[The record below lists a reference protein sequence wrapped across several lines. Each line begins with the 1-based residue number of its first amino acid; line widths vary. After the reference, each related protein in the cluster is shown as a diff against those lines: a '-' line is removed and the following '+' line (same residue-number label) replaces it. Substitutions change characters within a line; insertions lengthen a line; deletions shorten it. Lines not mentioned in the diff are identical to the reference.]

1 MEFIFTII
9 FIVLAVFFL
18 VMWLVSRSKN
28 EENALLTKEL
38 RGINFLIVLLLL
50 GLAGCRP
57 NPAAPAAPA
66 TPAGAGE
73 GADVTRRWHP
83 EDRIVHLF
91 EDPDPQQVAGWKA
104 ECEQNELHG
113 IDSLE
118 LSRFAEG
125 VPHLTAFYDLNNL
138 SFKDADED
146 AFVCWRLAQ
155 FTGDSIAPAHL
166 QGRLALFRQQIG
178 RMLDFD
184 AEFQVELNMK
194 AGLESYLQH
203 CYNRIAIRQF
213 AQRADSAL
221 AAMALRDFAL
231 AERYAQ
237 VYDSTFEVVNYY
249 DGMASSYPVEWGE
262 SQTYEVMTYR
272 SAVNAW
278 VYPDSTCLL
287 GADSRYA
294 TAPRVLAEYDAF
306 IAGLVEPEDE
316 EDYLLPVAQ
325 RRVALLKEK
334 AAWKQWMDF
343 RAGIAPRLPAS
354 FRPAFDHATRAIC
367 RRKLIA
373 LKNRYQCFGYQSQ
386 EFVDELL
393 LFDCS
398 DEQLAAYNYEQ
409 VFKDL
414 L

>member
-1 MEFIFTII
+1 MEYIFTII
-9 FIVLAVFFL
+9 LLCLAVFFL
-18 VMWLVSRSKN
+18 VMWLVSRPKN
-28 EENALLTKEL
+28 EENVLLTKEL
-38 RGINFLIVLLLL
+38 HGINVLIVLLLL
-50 GLAGCRP
+50 GFASCRP
-57 NPAAPAAPA
+57 NSAA
-66 TPAGAGE
+66 PAGAGE
-73 GADVTRRWHP
+73 GADVTRHWHP

-91 EDPDPQQVAGWKA
+91 EDPDSEQVAGWKA
-104 ECEQNELHG
+104 ACEQNELHV

-138 SFKDADED
+138 SFQDADEY

-155 FTGDSIAPAHL
+155 FTGDSIAPAPL
-166 QGRLALFRQQIG
+166 PERLALFRQQIG
-178 RMLDFD
+178 RLLDFD
-184 AEFQVELNMK
+184 AEFQVEHNMK
-194 AGLESYLQH
+194 AGMKSYLQH

-213 AQRADSAL
+213 AQLTDSAL

-237 VYDSTFEVVNYY
+237 VYDSTFEAVNYY

-287 GADSRYA
+287 GTDSRYA
-294 TAPRVLAEYDAF
+294 TVPRVLAEYDTF

-316 EDYLLPVAQ
+316 DDYLLPVAQ
-325 RRVALLKEK
+325 RREALLKEK
-334 AAWKQWMDF
+334 AAWKQWMDY

-393 LFDCS
+393 PFDCG

-414 L
+414 F

>member
-1 MEFIFTII
+1 MESIFTII
-9 FIVLAVFFL
+9 LLFLAVFFL

-28 EENALLTKEL
+28 EENALLIREL
-38 RGINFLIVLLLL
+38 PGINVLIIPLLL
-50 GLAGCRP
+50 GFTGCRP
-57 NPAAPAAPA
+57 NPAAPA
-66 TPAGAGE
+66 GE
-73 GADVTRRWHP
+73 GDRAGVTRYWHP

-91 EDPDPQQVAGWKA
+91 EDPDSERVAGRKA
-104 ECEQNELHG
+104 ACGQNELHV

-125 VPHLTAFYDLNNL
+125 VPHLAAFYDLNNL
-138 SFKDADED
+138 PFQDTGED

-155 FTGDSIAPAHL
+155 FTGDSITPASL
-166 QGRLALFRQQIG
+166 PERLALFRQQIG
-178 RMLDFD
+178 RLLDFD

-194 AGLESYLQH
+194 AGMESYLQH
-203 CYNRIAIRQF
+203 CYNRIAIQQF
-213 AQRADSAL
+213 AQRADSLL
-221 AAMALRDFAL
+221 AAMALHDFAL

-249 DGMASSYPVEWGE
+249 DGLGSSYPVEWGE
-262 SQTYEVMTYR
+262 SQTYEVMTYW

-287 GADSRYA
+287 GTDSRYA
-294 TAPRVLAEYDAF
+294 TVPRVLAEYDTF

-316 EDYLLPVAQ
+316 DDYLLPVAQ
-325 RRVALLKEK
+325 RREALLKEK
-334 AAWKQWMDF
+334 AAWKQWMDY

-393 LFDCS
+393 PFDCS
-398 DEQLAAYNYEQ
+398 DEQLVAYNYEQ

>member
-1 MEFIFTII
+1 MKRI
-9 FIVLAVFFL
+9 LFFL
-18 VMWLVSRSKN
+18 
-28 EENALLTKEL
+28 
-38 RGINFLIVLLLL
+38 ILL
-50 GLAGCRP
+50 GFTGCRP
-57 NPAAPAAPA
+57 NPAAPA
-66 TPAGAGE
+66 GE
-73 GADVTRRWHP
+73 GDRAGVTRHWHP

-91 EDPDPQQVAGWKA
+91 DDPDSEQVAGWKA
-104 ECEQNELHG
+104 ACEQNELHV

-118 LSRFAEG
+118 LSHYAEG
-125 VPHLTAFYDLNNL
+125 VPHLTAFYDLIYL
-138 SFKDADED
+138 SFQDADED

-155 FTGDSIAPAHL
+155 FTGDSIAPAPL
-166 QGRLALFRQQIG
+166 PERLALFRQQIG
-178 RMLDFD
+178 RLLDFD
-184 AEFQVELNMK
+184 AEFQVEHNMK

-203 CYNRIAIRQF
+203 CFNRIAIQQF

-221 AAMALRDFAL
+221 AAMALHDFAL

-249 DGMASSYPVEWGE
+249 DRLGSSYPVEWGE

-278 VYPDSTCLL
+278 VCPDSTRLL

-294 TAPRVLAEYDAF
+294 TVPCVLAEYDAF
-306 IAGLVEPEDE
+306 IAGLVEPEGE

-334 AAWKQWMDF
+334 AAWKQWMVF
-343 RAGIAPRLPAS
+343 RAGVAPQLPAS
-354 FRPAFDHATRAIC
+354 IRSAFDRATRAIC

-393 LFDCS
+393 PFDCS
-398 DEQLAAYNYEQ
+398 DEQLVAYNYEQ